1 MSSFDLSGRV
11 AIVTGA
17 AQGVGRGIALQMAR
31 AGADVVA
38 VSRLPEPVRG
48 RGRER
53 PHAPIEPVV
62 EEISEMGRRCIGVTA
77 DVRVADSVA
86 AMVQQAMDAFGRVD
100 ILANNAGGSW
110 GESFN
115 VGPLLEITE
124 EDLEETFRLNIK
136 AAFLCSR
143 AVVPIMKRQGRG
155 AIVNIASVSGLGASP
170 SYASYGA
177 CKAALINLTQTMA
190 QEWGPEVRV
199 NAIAPGSVDTPHRMR
214 GGGTREGQTALNQR
228 QGNIALQR
236 QGDAEEFGATAVYL
250 ASDGGGYTTGA
261 CITVDGGRQR

>member
-1 MSSFDLSGRV
+1 MTSFDLTDRV

-17 AQGVGRGIALQMAR
+17 AQGLGRGIALQMAR

-38 VSRLPEPVRG
+38 VARLPEPVRG

-62 EEISEMGRRCIGVTA
+62 EEINEMGRRCIGVTA

-86 AMVQQAMDAFGRVD
+86 AMVKQAMDAFGRID

-124 EDLEETFRLNIK
+124 EDLEETFRLNVK
-136 AAFLCSR
+136 ASFLCSR
-143 AVVPIMKRQGRG
+143 AVVPIMKQQGKG
-155 AIVNIASVSGLGASP
+155 AIINIASVSGLGANP
-170 SYASYGA
+170 GYAAYGA

-190 QEWGPEVRV
+190 QEWAPEIRV

-214 GGGTREGQTALNQR
+214 GGGTQAGQDAL
-228 QGNIALQR
+228 LQR
-236 QGDAEEFGATAVYL
+236 LGNVALGRSGDPEEFGAAAVFL
-250 ASDGGGYTTGA
+250 ASDAGSYTTGT
-261 CITVDGGRQR
+261 CITIDGGRPR